1 MRNDLIRRSSSIGR
15 HLMHVSFKVKYCH
28 KIFKYER
35 VESVCRNIFLQTA
48 KDIGID
54 IQELGF
60 DKDHVHMIVDIG
72 IKSIPEVA
80 KYLKGRSGYKIL
92 KSFPWL
98 KRRYFWNS
106 GLWNP
111 ATYFD
116 SLGNNE
122 NRLRNYVRDQGIQMR
137 LDAY

>member
-1 MRNDLIRRSSSIGR
+1 
-15 HLMHVSFKVKYCH
+15 MHVSFKVKYCH

-35 VESVCRNIFLQTA
+35 VEFICRNIFLRTA
-48 KDIGID
+48 KEIGID

-92 KSFPWL
+92 KAFPWL
-98 KRRYFWNS
+98 KRRYFWGS
-106 GLWNP
+106 GMWNP
-111 ATYFD
+111 AVYFD

-122 NRLRNYVRDQGIQMR
+122 NRLRNYVKSQGIQMK

>member
-1 MRNDLIRRSSSIGR
+1 
-15 HLMHVSFKVKYCH
+15 MHISFKVKYCH
-28 KIFKYER
+28 KIFEYKQVKSLCGY
-35 VESVCRNIFLQTA
+35 IFLKVA

-54 IQELGF
+54 IQDLGF

-72 IKSIPEVA
+72 LKSVPEIA
-80 KYLKGRSGYKIL
+80 KILKGRSGYKIL
-92 KSFPWL
+92 KAFPWL
-98 KRRYFWNS
+98 KKKYFWNS
-106 GLWNP
+106 GMWNP

-122 NRLRNYVRDQGIQMR
+122 NRLRNYVKQQGIQTK

>member
-1 MRNDLIRRSSSIGR
+1 MRNDLTRRSSSIGR

-28 KIFKYER
+28 KIFEYKE
-35 VESVCRNIFLQTA
+35 VESLCKHIFLKTA
-48 KDIGID
+48 EDIGID
-54 IQELGF
+54 IQELSF
-60 DKDHVHMIVDIG
+60 DKDHAHMIVDIG
-72 IKSIPEVA
+72 LKSIPEVA

-92 KSFPWL
+92 KALPWL
-98 KRRYFWNS
+98 KRRYFWGS
-106 GLWNP
+106 GMWNP

-122 NRLRNYVRDQGIQMR
+122 NRLRNYVKQQGIQMK